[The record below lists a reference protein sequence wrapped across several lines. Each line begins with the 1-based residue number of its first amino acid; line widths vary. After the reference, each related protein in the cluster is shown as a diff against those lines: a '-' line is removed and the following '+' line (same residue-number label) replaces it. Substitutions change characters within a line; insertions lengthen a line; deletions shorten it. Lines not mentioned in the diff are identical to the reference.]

1 MKISIGKVEL
11 ILTKEDPNSASGLP
25 FLFYKAENEEELV
38 SLVRFLQSEE
48 AKAVN
53 KVYVLVAD
61 TQVAMEIL
69 KKNFNL

>member
-11 ILTKEDPNSASGLP
+11 ILTKEDPNLSSGLP

-38 SLVRFLQSEE
+38 SLVRFLQSDE
-48 AKAVN
+48 AKAVS

-61 TQVAMEIL
+61 TQKAMEVL
-69 KKNFNL
+69 KKNLNL